1 MLRNLQKAAPM
12 SGNPAAGGQTGL
24 APKTREQDAGLPLFG
39 MALLLVTI
47 FGWGLNWPVMKFLLA
62 EWPPLLA
69 RGTSGLAAGLGIAI
83 FARIRGESLAV
94 PEGSRVRM
102 LVAALFNVTA
112 WMGLASLA
120 MSWLSVGEAAMI
132 IYTMPIWANILAW
145 PISGV
150 RPTTRSVLALVL
162 GMCGIAVLLAGQGLE
177 MTSQKLAGIVCA
189 FSAAVMF
196 AISTVTVRPPAG
208 VAPLG
213 GTAWQLMLGSL
224 PMILAGILIE
234 RPQSYALSAIAAW
247 SWLYMAV
254 VAMAI
259 CYFCWFAALRR
270 LPPTTA
276 SLGMM
281 LIPVIGTISAAF
293 MLGEPFGMREVLAL
307 ALVVGGIALA
317 LVRR

>member
-1 MLRNLQKAAPM
+1 M
-12 SGNPAAGGQTGL
+12 SGSPLAPVGAAREAAGPPYLGV
-24 APKTREQDAGLPLFG
+24 
-39 MALLLVTI
+39 ALLLVTI

-62 EWPPLLA
+62 EWPPLFA

-83 FARIRGESLAV
+83 FAGLRGESLVV
-94 PEGSRVRM
+94 PEGSRLRM
-102 LVAALFNVTA
+102 LVASLFNVTA

-150 RPTTRSVLALVL
+150 RPRTSSVLALVL
-162 GMCGIAVLLAGQGLE
+162 GMGGIAVLLGGQGVE
-177 MTSQKLAGIVCA
+177 MTADKAIGIACG

-196 AISTVTVRPPAG
+196 AISTIAVRPPAG
-208 VAPLG
+208 VSPLG

-224 PMILAGILIE
+224 PMILAGIFVE
-234 RPQSYALSAIAAW
+234 QPQSYALSTVALW

-254 VAMAI
+254 VAMAV

-270 LPPTTA
+270 LPPTMA
-276 SLGMM
+276 SLGTM
-281 LIPVIGTISAAF
+281 LIPVIGTISAAL
-293 MLGEPFGMREVLAL
+293 MLGEPFGAREILAL
-307 ALVVGGIALA
+307 TLVMGGIALA
-317 LVRR
+317 LARR